1 VNIVAGAKHG
11 DLQPLYGLLMQT
23 ELPERIVTSLPGYRR
38 MGPVRA
44 GNEAYVQLQNDN
56 YGSVILAV
64 CQMFFDERIENPA
77 SDELF
82 HQLEH
87 LGHLAFKYHN
97 QPDAG
102 LWELR
107 GSKRVHTFSS
117 IMCWAG
123 CDRLAKIAKK
133 LNHLDR
139 EKFWADAAVE
149 IKQFIMERAWDPEQN
164 SLIAVC
170 SGETKELDAALLLV
184 GELGFLA
191 PDDPKFIGTVEVS
204 VFVSSSCLN
213 MSKRIGKILKK
224 GDFLYRYVE
233 KDDFGLPE
241 NAFTICT
248 FWYVNALAYI
258 GRKAEA
264 RELFEKLL
272 SKRNHV
278 GLFSEDLD
286 VHTGELW
293 GNFPQTY
300 SMVGL
305 INSAIWL
312 SKSWTDA
319 GLC

>member
-1 VNIVAGAKHG
+1 
-11 DLQPLYGLLMQT
+11 
-23 ELPERIVTSLPGYRR
+23 
-38 MGPVRA
+38 
-44 GNEAYVQLQNDN
+44 
-56 YGSVILAV
+56 
-64 CQMFFDERIENPA
+64 
-77 SDELF
+77 
-82 HQLEH
+82 
-87 LGHLAFKYHN
+87 
-97 QPDAG
+97 
-102 LWELR
+102 
-107 GSKRVHTFSS
+107 
-117 IMCWAG
+117 MCWSG